1 MKCSLFNF
9 QLPHI
14 LKELICLKIEEE
26 MPCFD
31 PEDVIFITNKWD
43 AIVQD
48 DSDSE
53 DEEARTWEQILF
65 DIKSIWPQV
74 TEKNIFKMSLKEVFI
89 CIYMNIRYFL
99 QYTQLL

>member
-1 MKCSLFNF
+1 
-9 QLPHI
+9 
-14 LKELICLKIEEE
+14 

-53 DEEARTWEQILF
+53 DEEARTWEQNLF
-65 DIKSIWPQV
+65 DIKSSWPQV
-74 TEKNIFKMSLKEVFI
+74 TEKNIFKMNLKEVRI
-89 CIYMNIRYFL
+89 CFL
-99 QYTQLL
+99 